1 VRRPTLW
8 VGTPNDF
15 DFWLGTWDAR
25 WEHDGA
31 EAHGTNTITKRYEG
45 RVVHEQFDGRPGMD
59 FQGMSVS
66 VYSEPLDR
74 WLQTWVD
81 DEGNYWAL
89 DGVFDDGEMTLLC
102 RDGAID
108 YRMRFFDI
116 RDDAFE
122 WSWERSDDDCASWR
136 LVWNIHYTRV

>member
-1 VRRPTLW
+1 
-8 VGTPNDF
+8 VGSPNDF

-25 WEHDGA
+25 WDADGVP
-31 EAHGTNTITKRYEG
+31 AHGTNTITKRYDDH
-45 RVVHEQFDGRPGMD
+45 VVFEQFDGRPGMQ

-66 VYSEPLDR
+66 VYSKPRDC

-89 DGVFDDGEMTLLC
+89 DGVFEDGEMRLAC
-102 RDGAID
+102 RDGEID

-116 RDDAFE
+116 EADAFE
-122 WSWERSDDDCASWR
+122 WSWERSDDDRASWR
-136 LVWNIHYTRV
+136 TVWTIHYTRL

>member
-1 VRRPTLW
+1 V

-15 DFWLGTWDAR
+15 DFWLGTWDAC
-25 WEHDGA
+25 WEQDGA
-31 EAHGTNTITKRYEG
+31 EQHGTNTITKRYG
-45 RVVHEQFDGRPGMD
+45 DRVVYEQFDARPAVD

-81 DEGNYWAL
+81 EEGNYWAL
-89 DGVFDDGEMTLLC
+89 EGAFEDGEMTLLC
-102 RDGAID
+102 RDGALD

-116 RDDAFE
+116 GTDAFE
-122 WSWERSDDDCASWR
+122 WSWERSDDDRASWR
-136 LVWNIHYTRV
+136 VAWNIHYTRV